1 MVGRGMTIDRD
12 LGPLSANRRFG
23 RTPTAV
29 LGAASLGLAALLTG
43 AVGTPVAAALV
54 AGFAAFIVVQ
64 SVFVGLLEG
73 RRALVNRLAATL
85 LAAAVVI
92 AIIPLVAVLAYT
104 VSKGIGAISPSFF
117 THSLKG
123 VGPLDATGGA
133 YHAILGTIEQVLIAS
148 AISVPVG
155 LVVAV
160 SVVEYPDT
168 RLARGVRFT
177 MDVMTGIPSIVAG
190 LFVFSFWVIG
200 LGFGFSGL
208 AAAISLSVLM
218 VPIVVRS
225 SEEMLKLV
233 PHELREASYALGVA
247 RWRTVLSV
255 ILPTAAAGITT
266 GVVLAVARV
275 AGEAAPLLLTA
286 FGFSA
291 INADPFHGPQSSLP
305 LFIYSQATSAFTVA
319 VQRAWAGALTLIAIV
334 LILTVIA
341 RLLTSR
347 NQLAAA
353 AL

>member
-160 SVVEYPDT
+160 SIVEYPDT